1 MKAIKHPIESMPR
14 GSILTLTA
22 VLLFAFFG
30 LAALAVDIGVI
41 ATARAQ
47 LETVADAAAL
57 AGAMQLAINSSD
69 PTLAQAQAQA
79 QAIAIGQANFVLNQ
93 PVVINDTDVQIDSQN
108 FKWVKVTATR
118 SGDHVGLVPA
128 FFSSLLGYSG
138 FPISVSST
146 AMWSLNPNTSQPF
159 TMLTVPDQ

>member
-1 MKAIKHPIESMPR
+1 MPR

-57 AGAMQLAINSSD
+57 AGAMQLAINSS
-69 PTLAQAQAQA
+69 
-79 QAIAIGQANFVLNQ
+79 
-93 PVVINDTDVQIDSQN
+93 
-108 FKWVKVTATR
+108 
-118 SGDHVGLVPA
+118 
-128 FFSSLLGYSG
+128 
-138 FPISVSST
+138 
-146 AMWSLNPNTSQPF
+146 
-159 TMLTVPDQ
+159 

>member
-1 MKAIKHPIESMPR
+1 KAIKHPIESMPR

-69 PTLAQAQAQA
+69 PTVAQAQAQT
-79 QAIAIGQANFVLNQ
+79 QAIAIGQANYVLNQ
-93 PVVINDTDVQIDSQN
+93 PAVIDANDVEVNIGTNS
-108 FKWVKVTATR
+108 VKVTAKR

-128 FFSSLLGYSG
+128 FFSSLL
-138 FPISVSST
+138 V
-146 AMWSLNPNTSQPF
+146 L
-159 TMLTVPDQ
+159 L

>member
-1 MKAIKHPIESMPR
+1 MKAIKHPIESMSR

-22 VLLFAFFG
+22 VLIFAFFG

-69 PTLAQAQAQA
+69 PTVAQAQAQT
-79 QAIAIGQANFVLNQ
+79 QAIAIGQANYVLNQ
-93 PVVINDTDVQIDSQN
+93 PAVIDANDVEVNIGTNS
-108 FKWVKVTATR
+108 VKVTAKR

-128 FFSSLLGYSG
+128 FFSSLLGYSS
-138 FPISVSST
+138 FPVSVSST
-146 AMWSLNPNTSQPF
+146 ATWSVNPVTSQPF
-159 TMLTVPDQ
+159 TMLTVLDQ

>member
-69 PTLAQAQAQA
+69 PTVAQAQAQT
-79 QAIAIGQANFVLNQ
+79 QAIAIGQANYVLNQ
-93 PVVINDTDVQIDSQN
+93 PAVIDANDVEVNIGTNS
-108 FKWVKVTATR
+108 VKVTAKR

-128 FFSSLLGYSG
+128 FFSSLLGYSS
-138 FPISVSST
+138 FPVSVSST
-146 AMWSLNPNTSQPF
+146 ATWSVNPVTSQPF
-159 TMLTVPDQ
+159 TMLTVLEQ

>member
-57 AGAMQLAINSSD
+57 AGAMQVAINSSD
-69 PTLAQAQAQA
+69 HTVAHAQAQA
-79 QAIAIGQANFVLNQ
+79 QAIAIGQANYVLNQ
-93 PVVINDTDVQIDSQN
+93 PAVIDANDVEVNIGTNS
-108 FKWVKVTATR
+108 VKVTAKR

-128 FFSSLLGYSG
+128 FFSSLLGYSS
-138 FPISVSST
+138 FPVSVSST
-146 AMWSLNPNTSQPF
+146 ATWSVNPVTSQPF
-159 TMLTVPDQ
+159 TMLTVLDQ